1 MSTIPN
7 ELQQK
12 KATLLIIG
20 GGRLGTAVLQGL
32 LSNPDT
38 AGLLSRIV
46 VAVRSE
52 GTQNRLQRLLRSSL
66 SSRCVDD
73 SQVRTSVILSDSTP
87 AAIEHADIIF
97 LACGHN
103 DCEQSLARQSIK
115 DAFRRRLGKQTIV
128 SFMGGVT
135 IDTLRH
141 ILFTEKGQ
149 PPLQTETACCIL
161 RALPNVAAKFN
172 QSITAVARVSE
183 SSAAER
189 SKDIHES
196 RTETIL
202 RLFGTVIWTAEQD
215 INAAGALC
223 ASSLA
228 YYATIIEAVAEG
240 GRGQNSAISRET
252 ALQLSAQA
260 AKGAARLIEA
270 GETPEQI
277 RAAIVSPGGSTARGI
292 QAMKDRQ
299 IAPLLREAIF
309 ETSGAADDLSTNAV
323 RSSSETSH

>member
-52 GTQNRLQRLLRSSL
+52 RTQNRLQRLLRSSL

-73 SQVRTSVILSDSTP
+73 SQVQTSVILSDSTT

-115 DAFRRRLGKQTIV
+115 DAFRRRLGKQTII

-135 IDTLRH
+135 IDTLRQ

-183 SSAAER
+183 SSAAE
-189 SKDIHES
+189 DIHAS
-196 RTETIL
+196 RAETIL
-202 RLFGTVIWTAEQD
+202 RLLGTVIWTAEQD

-260 AKGAARLIEA
+260 ARGAARLIEA

-309 ETSGAADDLSTNAV
+309 ETSRAADDLSTNAV
-323 RSSSETSH
+323 RSSSEASH

>member
-1 MSTIPN
+1 MTAIPN
-7 ELQQK
+7 GLQQK

-32 LSNPDT
+32 LSNPET
-38 AGLLSRIV
+38 AGLLSCIV

-52 GTQNRLQRLLRSSL
+52 GTQGRLQRLLPSSL
-66 SSRCVDD
+66 GRSVDAI
-73 SQVRTSVILSDSTP
+73 QVQTSVILSDSTP
-87 AAIEHADIIF
+87 TAIEHADIIF

-103 DCEQSLARQSIK
+103 DCDQSLARQSIK
-115 DAFRRRLGKQTIV
+115 DAFRQRLGQQTIV

-135 IDTLRH
+135 IDQLRQ
-141 ILFTEKGQ
+141 IVFAEKGR
-149 PPLQTETACCIL
+149 PALHTDVTCCIL

-183 SSAAER
+183 SSTAAEGQDVHALR
-189 SKDIHES
+189 A
-196 RTETIL
+196 ETIL
-202 RLFGTVIWTAEQD
+202 RLLGTVIWTAEQD

-240 GRGQNSAISRET
+240 GRGQNSSISRET
-252 ALQLSAQA
+252 ALQLSALA

-299 IAPLLREAIF
+299 IAPLIREAIF
-309 ETSGAADDLSTNAV
+309 ETSRAADDLSKNAV
-323 RSSSETSH
+323 RSNPETSH